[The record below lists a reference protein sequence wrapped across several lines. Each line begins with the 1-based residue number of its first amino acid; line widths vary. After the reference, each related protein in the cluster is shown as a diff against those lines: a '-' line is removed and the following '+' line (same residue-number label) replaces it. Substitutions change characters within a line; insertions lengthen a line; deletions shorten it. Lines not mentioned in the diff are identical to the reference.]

1 MERTQG
7 TTIGVMEEE
16 ASSALSLSLSL
27 SLSFRVAVMSEAR
40 NEMKVK

>member
-7 TTIGVMEEE
+7 MTIGVMEEE

-27 SLSFRVAVMSEAR
+27 SFRVAVVSEAR

>member
-7 TTIGVMEEE
+7 MTIGVMEEE
-16 ASSALSLSLSL
+16 ASSAHSLSL
-27 SLSFRVAVMSEAR
+27 RVVVMSEAG